1 MRVKSG
7 SECLDVLWIVLPVGV
22 QSDCPLEAERCGN
35 AESRFQRLPL
45 ASIPV
50 MPDDLGGK
58 TLQSGSRAVC
68 AAVVHHDDVAA
79 EVQCPFSDIA
89 HRPGIVVARNDYAAF
104 EPLQGVHGVGGRQV
118 C

>member
-45 ASIPV
+45 ASAEPSLLPSSTTMTSQQKFNALSV
-50 MPDDLGGK
+50 
-58 TLQSGSRAVC
+58 TSRNVPAL
-68 AAVVHHDDVAA
+68 
-79 EVQCPFSDIA
+79 S
-89 HRPGIVVARNDYAAF
+89 
-104 EPLQGVHGVGGRQV
+104 
-118 C
+118 